1 MINYFKDWY
10 PIIDLPILM
19 QTMDKLNLKYSKASI
34 LPEKSE
40 VLRAFNLCPYK
51 DLKVVLIGQDPYPQ
65 KGVATGLAFGNKRGT
80 SVLSP
85 SLELIKEASINF
97 TIPKGV
103 VEFDETLESW
113 AKQGVL
119 LLNSAL
125 TVEEN
130 KIGSHTLIW
139 RPFVTSLIEKLSEV
153 NSGIIY
159 VLFGKQAQSYIPYIN
174 ANSNYII
181 KSLHPAYYARL
192 GMAMPCDCF
201 EKVNDILMKNHGT
214 TIKWYQQI

>member
-19 QTMDKLNLKYSKASI
+19 QTMGKLNLKYSKASI

-192 GMAMPCDCF
+192 GMTMPCDCF

>member
-19 QTMDKLNLKYSKASI
+19 QTMGKLNLKYSKASI
-34 LPEKSE
+34 LPEKFE
-40 VLRAFNLCPYK
+40 VLKAFNLCPYK